1 MQYAANRLENSLE
14 VKRVKKVATTTTPFK
29 LQIVTQRF
37 CLETH
42 LVKRKEASTRCGGV
56 CFEYVNSVPSQE
68 MFHLEL
74 SFRNL

>member
-1 MQYAANRLENSLE
+1 MQYAANRLENNLE

-29 LQIVTQRF
+29 IQIVTQRF

-68 MFHLEL
+68 MFHPNL
-74 SFRNL
+74 SFRTL